1 MAHVKT
7 KILVRVA
14 VRLRTVSTSAFK
26 RTRDDHA
33 SETAEDYVEAVAEFL
48 HVAGECRVSMLAKK
62 FGVSHVTASRIVRRL
77 DREGLLV
84 APPRKPIQLS
94 PKGLALAKRSRARH
108 ELVFA
113 FLRALGVSKR
123 TAEIDAEG
131 IEHHV
136 SQETLRHMKKFMSD
150 S

>member
-1 MAHVKT
+1 MS
-7 KILVRVA
+7 I
-14 VRLRTVSTSAFK
+14 SAFK

-33 SETAEDYVEAVAEFL
+33 SETAEDYVEAVAEFMESS
-48 HVAGECRVSMLAKK
+48 GECRVSMLAKK
-62 FGVSHVTASRIVRRL
+62 FSVSHVTASRIVRRL
-77 DREGLLV
+77 DREGLLE

-94 PKGLALAKRSRARH
+94 PEGMALAKRSRARH
-108 ELVFA
+108 ELVFS
-113 FLRALGVSKR
+113 FLRAIGVSNR

-136 SQETLRHMKKFMSD
+136 SKETLRRMKKFMND

>member
-1 MAHVKT
+1 MS
-7 KILVRVA
+7 I
-14 VRLRTVSTSAFK
+14 SAFK

-33 SETAEDYVEAVAEFL
+33 SETAEDYVEAVAEFMESSG
-48 HVAGECRVSMLAKK
+48 VCRVSMLAKK
-62 FGVSHVTASRIVRRL
+62 FSVSHVTASRIVRRL
-77 DREGLLV
+77 DREGLLE

-94 PKGLALAKRSRARH
+94 PEGMALAKRSRARH
-108 ELVFA
+108 ELVFS
-113 FLRALGVSKR
+113 FLQALGVSNR

-136 SQETLRHMKKFMSD
+136 SKETLRRMKKFMSD

>member
-1 MAHVKT
+1 M
-7 KILVRVA
+7 
-14 VRLRTVSTSAFK
+14 STSAFK

-48 HVAGECRVSMLAKK
+48 QTSGECRVSMLAEK

-77 DREGLLV
+77 DREGLLD

-94 PKGLALAKRSRARH
+94 PKGVALAERSRARH

-113 FLRALGVSKR
+113 FLRALGVSKK

-136 SQETLRHMKKFMSD
+136 SNETLLKMKEFMRD

>member
-1 MAHVKT
+1 MS
-7 KILVRVA
+7 I
-14 VRLRTVSTSAFK
+14 SAFK

-33 SETAEDYVEAVAEFL
+33 SETAEDYVEAVAEFMKSS
-48 HVAGECRVSMLAKK
+48 GECRVSMLAKK
-62 FGVSHVTASRIVRRL
+62 FSVSHVTASRIVRRL
-77 DREGLLV
+77 DREGLLE

-94 PKGLALAKRSRARH
+94 PEGMALAKRSRARH
-108 ELVFA
+108 ELVFS
-113 FLRALGVSKR
+113 FLRAIGVSNR

-136 SQETLRHMKKFMSD
+136 SKETLRRMKKFMND

>member
-1 MAHVKT
+1 M
-7 KILVRVA
+7 
-14 VRLRTVSTSAFK
+14 STSAFK
-26 RTRDDHA
+26 RTHDDHA

-48 HVAGECRVSMLAKK
+48 QSSGECRISMLAQK

-77 DREGLLV
+77 DREGLLD

-94 PKGLALAKRSRARH
+94 PKGVALAERSRARH
-108 ELVFA
+108 ELVFS
-113 FLRALGVSKR
+113 FLRALGVSKK

-136 SQETLRHMKKFMSD
+136 SKETLLKMKEFIRD

>member
-1 MAHVKT
+1 
-7 KILVRVA
+7 
-14 VRLRTVSTSAFK
+14 
-26 RTRDDHA
+26 
-33 SETAEDYVEAVAEFL
+33 
-48 HVAGECRVSMLAKK
+48 MLAQK

-77 DREGLLV
+77 DREGLLD

-94 PKGLALAKRSRARH
+94 PKGVALAERSRARH
-108 ELVFA
+108 ELVFS
-113 FLRALGVSKR
+113 FLRALGVSKK

-136 SQETLRHMKKFMSD
+136 SKETLLKMKKFIRD

>member
-1 MAHVKT
+1 M
-7 KILVRVA
+7 
-14 VRLRTVSTSAFK
+14 STSAFK

-33 SETAEDYVEAVAEFL
+33 SETAEDYVEAVAEFMESS
-48 HVAGECRVSMLAKK
+48 GECRVSMLAKK
-62 FGVSHVTASRIVRRL
+62 FSVSHVTASRIVRRL
-77 DREGLLV
+77 DREGLLE

-94 PKGLALAKRSRARH
+94 PEGMALAKRSRARH
-108 ELVFA
+108 DLVFS
-113 FLRALGVSKR
+113 FLRAIGVSNR

-136 SQETLRHMKKFMSD
+136 SKETLRRMKKFMND

>member
-1 MAHVKT
+1 
-7 KILVRVA
+7 
-14 VRLRTVSTSAFK
+14 
-26 RTRDDHA
+26 
-33 SETAEDYVEAVAEFL
+33 
-48 HVAGECRVSMLAKK
+48 MLAEK

-77 DREGLLV
+77 DREGLLD

-94 PKGLALAKRSRARH
+94 PEGNVLAKRSRARH
-108 ELVFA
+108 ELVFE
-113 FLRALGVSKR
+113 FLRTIGVSKR

-136 SQETLRHMKKFMSD
+136 SEETLRKMKKFISD

>member
-1 MAHVKT
+1 M
-7 KILVRVA
+7 
-14 VRLRTVSTSAFK
+14 STSAFK
-26 RTRDDHA
+26 RTRDDPA
-33 SETAEDYVEAVAEFL
+33 SEPAADYVEAVAEFL
-48 HVAGECRVSMLAKK
+48 QSSGECRISMLAQK

-77 DREGLLV
+77 DREGLLD

-94 PKGLALAKRSRARH
+94 PKGVARAERSRARH
-108 ELVFA
+108 ELVFS
-113 FLRALGVSKR
+113 FLRALGVSKK

-136 SQETLRHMKKFMSD
+136 SKETLLKMKEFMRD

>member
-1 MAHVKT
+1 M
-7 KILVRVA
+7 
-14 VRLRTVSTSAFK
+14 STSPFK

-33 SETAEDYVEAVAEFL
+33 SESAEDYVEAVAEFL
-48 HVAGECRVSMLAKK
+48 ESAGECRVSMLAEK
-62 FGVSHVTASRIVRRL
+62 FAVSHVTASRIVRRL
-77 DREGLLV
+77 DREGLLH

-94 PKGLALAKRSRARH
+94 PEGLALAKRSRARH
-108 ELVFA
+108 ELVFS

-136 SQETLRHMKKFMSD
+136 SEETLRKMKKFMSD

>member
-1 MAHVKT
+1 M
-7 KILVRVA
+7 
-14 VRLRTVSTSAFK
+14 STSAFK

-33 SETAEDYVEAVAEFL
+33 SETAEDYVEAVAEL
-48 HVAGECRVSMLAKK
+48 LQSSGECRISMLAQK

-77 DREGLLV
+77 DREGLLD

-94 PKGLALAKRSRARH
+94 PKGVALAERSRARH
-108 ELVFA
+108 ELVFS
-113 FLRALGVSKR
+113 FLRALGVSKK

-136 SQETLRHMKKFMSD
+136 SKETLLKMKEFIRD

>member
-1 MAHVKT
+1 M
-7 KILVRVA
+7 
-14 VRLRTVSTSAFK
+14 STSAFK

-33 SETAEDYVEAVAEFL
+33 TETAEDYVEAVAEFL
-48 HVAGECRVSMLAKK
+48 ESSGECRVSMLAEK

-77 DREGLLV
+77 DREGLLE
-84 APPRKPIQLS
+84 APLRKPIQLS
-94 PKGLALAKRSRARH
+94 PEGKALAERSRARH
-108 ELVFA
+108 ELVLA

-123 TAEIDAEG
+123 TAEVDAEG

-136 SQETLRHMKKFMSD
+136 SEETLRRMKKFLSE